1 MADFVINWDDEI
13 KFERA
18 LSRISTMPQKISK
31 KAGGQAA
38 NAVRRSIRSEIPVGK
53 TGQLRRGI
61 IRVGE
66 RSRYKGKKI
75 YDLMFDPDKNAIF
88 QKPIPAKEKS
98 AAKKH
103 AYYPASIEYGFL
115 TRSKGKGLRY
125 VEGRHFMRD
134 STDEAAPAARQ
145 AVIRTATQELNKE
158 WVK

>member
-61 IRVGE
+61 VRVGE
-66 RSRYKGKKI
+66 RSR
-75 YDLMFDPDKNAIF
+75 
-88 QKPIPAKEKS
+88 
-98 AAKKH
+98 
-103 AYYPASIEYGFL
+103 
-115 TRSKGKGLRY
+115 SKGQK
-125 VEGRHFMRD
+125 
-134 STDEAAPAARQ
+134 
-145 AVIRTATQELNKE
+145 I
-158 WVK
+158 

>member
-61 IRVGE
+61 IRVVNE
-66 RSRYKGKKI
+66 V
-75 YDLMFDPDKNAIF
+75 AIR
-88 QKPIPAKEKS
+88 AKRFT
-98 AAKKH
+98 
-103 AYYPASIEYGFL
+103 I
-115 TRSKGKGLRY
+115 
-125 VEGRHFMRD
+125 
-134 STDEAAPAARQ
+134 
-145 AVIRTATQELNKE
+145 
-158 WVK
+158 